1 MKLMVCG
8 KGGSGKSTIAS
19 LLAKEFAKEEKK
31 VLVIDTDE
39 SNYGLHR
46 QLGLDLPQ
54 DFTNYFGGKQ
64 AALDSIMQS
73 QPAFDHSF
81 FEKKWG
87 LDDIPQEYVS
97 ENHGVKLVAIGKI
110 HEVGEG
116 CACTMGIIAQQFISN
131 LELGPDEVA
140 ITDSEAGIEH
150 FGRNIEKDVDAI
162 LMVIDPS
169 FESIRLSEKVHELG
183 NSIGKPVYAVLNK
196 VNTKNEIYMRE
207 GVSDKDGIIAS
218 VPEDSNISLTGLI
231 GAELSFEYDEI
242 IKMSKYLTG
251 HLK

>member
-19 LLAKEFAKEEKK
+19 LLAKEFAKEGKK

-64 AALDSIMQS
+64 AALDGILTA
-73 QPAFDHSF
+73 PNFDYSF
-81 FEKKWG
+81 FDKKWG
-87 LDDIPQEYVS
+87 LSDIPSEYVS
-97 ENHGVKLVAIGKI
+97 EKNGIELVAIGKI

-116 CACTMGIIAQQFISN
+116 CACTMGMIAQQFISN
-131 LELGPDEVA
+131 LELGSDEVA

-183 NSIGKPVYAVLNK
+183 DSIGKPVYAVLNK

-207 GVSDKDGIIAS
+207 GVSDKNRIIAS
-218 VPEDSNISLTGLI
+218 IPEDSNISLTGLI
-231 GAELSFEYDEI
+231 GAELSFEFDEI
-242 IKMSKYLTG
+242 IKLSKYLTD